1 MSQGSLFD
9 TTPKGEDFY
18 GSPADAKKLSRRSD
32 PATSHKAADD
42 IAIKLTGKRKKF
54 FDTLKLITSGSDKCP
69 RTAMEVAA
77 NAFPY
82 VEGTP
87 APQITQQR
95 ETLRKRAKELVRGG
109 FIRECE
115 ARTCK
120 VNLNDAT
127 TYEVIK
133 KDN

>member
-1 MSQGSLFD
+1 MNQGSLFD
-9 TTPKGEDFY
+9 TTPKGEDIY

-32 PATSHKAADD
+32 PATSHKAAAD
-42 IAIKLTGKRKKF
+42 IAIKLTGKRKLF
-54 FDTLKLITSGSDKCP
+54 YDTLKLITNGPDGFP
-69 RTAMEVAA
+69 RTAMEVATA
-77 NAFPY
+77 AYPY
-82 VEGTP
+82 TVAVR
-87 APQITQQR
+87 APKTTQQR

-133 KDN
+133 KGN